1 MGVGNSYGET
11 QGPMESS
18 ANCIWDSIESYKI
31 AQCSL
36 IFKTVISDLLID
48 ARRYKQTKLL

>member
-1 MGVGNSYGET
+1 MGVGKSYGET